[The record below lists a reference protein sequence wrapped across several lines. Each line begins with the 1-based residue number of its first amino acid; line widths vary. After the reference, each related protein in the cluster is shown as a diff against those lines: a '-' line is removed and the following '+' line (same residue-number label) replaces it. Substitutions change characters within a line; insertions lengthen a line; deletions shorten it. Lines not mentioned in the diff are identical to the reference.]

1 MTVNRRQF
9 LQDAALTSAAA
20 GAAMAWT
27 QISRAEERS
36 ANEAI
41 VVGVMG
47 VNGRGSSLTKT
58 FASNPG
64 ARIAYICDVDE
75 RASEKATKL
84 VTDLGKEAPKQ
95 VVDFRKILD
104 DKSVDVL
111 VCAAP
116 NHWHGPATI
125 LGCTAGKHVYVEK
138 PCCHNPREGELMIEA
153 ARKNNRIVTMGNQRR
168 SAESTR
174 KAMEELHHGILG
186 NVHYSRGWY
195 ANIRGSIGTGSP
207 TSVPSYLNYE
217 LWQGPA
223 PEMPFVDNLVHYNWH
238 WRWHWGNGELGNNGI
253 HALDLCRWG
262 LDVDYPIQVSSTGG
276 RYFYQDDQQTPDTH
290 VATFKFEDGKSIMW
304 EGLSCN
310 RQGLDRTGFGVTF
323 HGDNGS
329 LYLES
334 GGYSIYDKANKL
346 VKEEKGSYSDAG
358 HVENFL
364 SCVRSG
370 ELPNSDIEG
379 AHQSTLL
386 CHLGNISYRVGRT
399 LNCNPKNG
407 HILGD
412 EEAMQ
417 LWSRE
422 YRKGWE
428 PKV

>member
-9 LQDAALTSAAA
+9 MQDAARTTALA
-20 GAAMAWT
+20 GAALTFARA
-27 QISRAEERS
+27 SKAEERS

-47 VNGRGSSLTKT
+47 VNGRGSALTRV

-64 ARIAYICDVDE
+64 ARIGYICDVDE
-75 RASEKATKL
+75 RASAKAAKI
-84 VTDLGKEAPKQ
+84 VTDLGHAEPQQ

-125 LGCTAGKHVYVEK
+125 LGCAAGKHVYVEK
-138 PCCHNPREGELMIEA
+138 PCCHNPREGEMMVEI
-153 ARKNNRIVTMGNQRR
+153 ARKNRRVVNMGNQRR
-168 SAESTR
+168 SAPMIR
-174 KAMEELHHGILG
+174 QGIEELHNGAIG
-186 NVHYSRGWY
+186 DVHYSRSWY
-195 ANIRGSIGTGSP
+195 ANIRDTIGKGKDV
-207 TSVPSYLNYE
+207 SVPSYLNYD

-223 PEMPFVDNLVHYNWH
+223 PEKPYVDNLVHYNWH

-262 LDVDYPIQVSSTGG
+262 LDVDYPTQVTSSGG
-276 RYFYQDDQQTPDTH
+276 RYFFEDDQQTPDTH
-290 VATFKFEDGKSIMW
+290 VAIFKYPDGKSIMW

-310 RQGLDRTGFGVTF
+310 RQGYERTGFGATF
-323 HGDNGS
+323 HGQNGTMV
-329 LYLES
+329 LQN
-334 GGYSIYDKANKL
+334 GGYAIYDKANKL
-346 VKEEKGSYSDAG
+346 VKEEKGAEPNETHID
-358 HVENFL
+358 NFL
-364 SCVRSG
+364 QCVRSG
-370 ELPNSDIEG
+370 DQPNSDIEG
-379 AHQSTLL
+379 AYKSTLM

-399 LNCNPKNG
+399 LNCDASNG
-407 HILGD
+407 HIKDD

-417 LWSRE
+417 YWGRE
-422 YRKGWE
+422 YRPGWE